1 MTQFTLTV
9 YQNSG
14 VSPELFLTSE
24 QKSHAS
30 TNRLAKFKPHFKGV
44 RGELAP
50 DALRSRRNKVQ
61 PSMIRETIVASC
73 PRNAKTLARTLTK
86 RALELP
92 DLGF

>member
-14 VSPELFLTSE
+14 VSPEIFLASE

-30 TNRLAKFKPHFKGV
+30 TNRLAKFEPHFKGV

-50 DALRSRRNKVQ
+50 DALRSRRNRPEQ
-61 PSMIRETIVASC
+61 SSASDQ
-73 PRNAKTLARTLTK
+73 A
-86 RALELP
+86 
-92 DLGF
+92 